1 MPLAATTKD
10 ASAQTRPRLV
20 LIASSLAVLFAQ
32 IDTSVVN
39 LAIRS
44 IDADLHAGIS
54 AMQWVVDAYN
64 LIYASFLLTGGTLGD
79 LYGRRRVFVA
89 GIFLFI
95 AGTLVCALAP
105 NAAILIAGRVVS
117 GLGAACMVPMSLVLL
132 TLAFPDRRERA
143 HAMGVWASCNGLAFI
158 IGPMLGGW
166 LVDTIGWRSIFYLI
180 LPICAAAITLTYVG
194 VRESAEPAGRRL
206 DLPGQTL
213 AITGLVAFAFAA
225 IEGSH
230 WGWTSPVILGVV
242 MIALAAFALLV
253 FVEAR
258 TPGPLLPLEVF
269 ARRTF
274 SASLAIAGLM
284 TFGMYALLF
293 IMPLYFQ
300 SVRGATPFVT
310 GLDMMP
316 MPIAFFT
323 VSQFA
328 GYLNNRLG
336 PRVVM
341 TSGMLCMGAGALGL
355 AAIGETTSLVL
366 IEAALVVVG
375 IGLGL
380 NTAPVNGVAV
390 AALPPTRSGTA
401 SGLLNTT
408 RMVGATLGVAI
419 LGALFAAHA
428 GPQALSGADFL
439 AGMRMALTGGGAA
452 ELIGAAV
459 AIAFIRKDSL
469 KQA

>member
-1 MPLAATTKD
+1 M
-10 ASAQTRPRLV
+10 
-20 LIASSLAVLFAQ
+20 
-32 IDTSVVN
+32 
-39 LAIRS
+39 
-44 IDADLHAGIS
+44 GI
-54 AMQWVVDAYN
+54 
-64 LIYASFLLTGGTLGD
+64 
-79 LYGRRRVFVA
+79 
-89 GIFLFI
+89 
-95 AGTLVCALAP
+95 
-105 NAAILIAGRVVS
+105 
-117 GLGAACMVPMSLVLL
+117 
-132 TLAFPDRRERA
+132 
-143 HAMGVWASCNGLAFI
+143 WASCNGLAFI

-180 LPICAAAITLTYVG
+180 LPICVAAIALTYAA
-194 VRESAEPAGRRL
+194 VRESAELEGRRL
-206 DLPGQTL
+206 DLPGQAL

-230 WGWTSPVILGVV
+230 WGWTSPVILGTV
-242 MIALAAFALLV
+242 MLAVAAFALLV
-253 FVEAR
+253 FVEGR
-258 TPGPLLPLEVF
+258 TPGPLLPLEYL
-269 ARRTF
+269 ARPTF

-316 MPIAFFT
+316 MPIAFFL
-323 VSQFA
+323 VSQFV
-328 GYLNNRLG
+328 GHLNNRFG

-341 TSGMLCMGAGALGL
+341 TAGMLCMGLGALAL
-355 AAIGETTSLVL
+355 AAIGTATALL
-366 IEAALVVVG
+366 PIELAMLVVGV
-375 IGLGL
+375 GLGL

-390 AALPPTRSGTA
+390 AALPPARSGTA

-428 GPQALSGADFL
+428 GPQGATGADFL
-439 AGMRMALTGGGAA
+439 SGMRAALSGGGAA
-452 ELIGAAV
+452 ELVGAVV